1 MNDNGHQMFHSS
13 EVFIDQHQIFT
24 HTTTWCVDAFGLL
37 STHQLP
43 FLHTLH
49 NHEQD
54 LLRLTFAVVKS
65 LLDGD

>member
-1 MNDNGHQMFHSS
+1 MTM
-13 EVFIDQHQIFT
+13 ETRCFT
-24 HTTTWCVDAFGLL
+24 AQKCLLISIGYLHTTTWCVDAFSLR

-49 NHEQD
+49 HHEQD
-54 LLRLTFAVVKS
+54 LLRLAFAVVES